1 MNLTYSG
8 VAVLHGNSVMLC
20 KRQPHGPFGGY
31 WSVPCGAVERGESA
45 FRAAQREL
53 KEETQIELSE
63 LSLRYATSFKAHDGG
78 RFNLYTYESPSLLF
92 PVLDEEHTEWGYF
105 SLEAIE
111 DLHISSALMQALV
124 KIRDKD
130 LDC

>member
-1 MNLTYSG
+1 MTYSG
-8 VAVLHGNSVMLC
+8 VAV
-20 KRQPHGPFGGY
+20 
-31 WSVPCGAVERGESA
+31 
-45 FRAAQREL
+45 
-53 KEETQIELSE
+53 
-63 LSLRYATSFKAHDGG
+63 
-78 RFNLYTYESPSLLF
+78 LYTYESPSLLF